1 MHNAECII
9 HNKKPTTGSIS
20 YRVSR
25 ITHRFS
31 LCIMHYALCIALTG
45 CGSYS
50 FTGTSLS
57 PEVKSISIQT
67 FPNNSGGGPASLS
80 QTFSEKLRDYF
91 QRNTNLNLVT
101 RSGDVQFEG
110 YISGWELTP
119 LPPTANDVASQNRLT
134 MRVKAIYT
142 NTKDES
148 QNFEQDFSFFADF
161 PSNANPATFE
171 PQLIETISNQIIN
184 DMFNK
189 SVANW

>member
-1 MHNAECII
+1 MS
-9 HNKKPTTGSIS
+9 KPHFPFSIFHFPLK
-20 YRVSR
+20 
-25 ITHRFS
+25 IAILAF
-31 LCIMHYALCIALTG
+31 ALQS
-45 CGSYS
+45 CGAYS

-67 FPNNSGGGPASLS
+67 FPNNSGGGPANLS

-110 YISGWELTP
+110 YITAWELAP

-134 MRVKAIYT
+134 MRVKATYT
-142 NTKDES
+142 NTRDETQS
-148 QNFEQDFSFFADF
+148 FEQDFSFFADF
-161 PSNANPATFE
+161 PSNANPAAFE
-171 PQLIETISNQIIN
+171 PKLIETISNQIIN
-184 DMFNK
+184 DIFNK

>member
-1 MHNAECII
+1 MNNAQRIINNRKCKGKHHFKMPVRPKSGFLLFII
-9 HNKKPTTGSIS
+9 H
-20 YRVSR
+20 Y
-25 ITHRFS
+25 S
-31 LCIMHYALCIALTG
+31 LFIALSG
-45 CGSYS
+45 CGAYS

-57 PEVKSISIQT
+57 PDVKSISIQT
-67 FPNNSGGGPASLS
+67 FPNNSGGGPANLS

-101 RSGDVQFEG
+101 RGGDLQFEG
-110 YISGWELTP
+110 YISGWEISP

-134 MRVKAIYT
+134 MRVKATYT
-142 NTKDES
+142 NTRDET

-161 PSNANPATFE
+161 PATGNPANFE
-171 PQLIETISNQIIN
+171 PELIETMSNQIIN